1 MDMDALLH
9 PGNVIA
15 MQPGTASGPFAK
27 ARRAT
32 KKRSASRRTA

>member
-15 MQPGTASGPFAK
+15 MQSDGQSAK
-27 ARRAT
+27 PMVKAQR
-32 KKRSASRRTA
+32 KRPLSK

>member
-15 MQPGTASGPFAK
+15 MQPDGQSAK
-27 ARRAT
+27 PMVKAQR
-32 KKRSASRRTA
+32 KRTLSK